1 MIKEE
6 YKDIPD
12 TEFVPLKEGID
23 PVLWGKYEI
32 NKNGEIRHVKNGLR
46 SPYKNGNYL
55 TISLFSEKLV
65 TKTYR
70 VSVLVAKT
78 FIVNDNPTKCVYV
91 DHIDRDTLNNN
102 VENLRWIDPRGNR
115 LNSNTSPK
123 KTMYYRLLNEKG
135 EIIKEE
141 SSLNYIKE
149 ERRKIAKAV
158 YTKTR
163 YKGVYWEKFDIEVQ
177 NLLKT
182 LGLEEK
188 DLIFKESSRDKNILC
203 TKEGIFKILSKSSI
217 TLGTLRPNGHRK
229 INTFSAS
236 RLIYETFSGHKLLD
250 SECIEHINT
259 DPSDNR
265 FSNLKLCLSKSENM
279 KNPKT
284 ISKLSKPVLQYDKDG
299 KFIKEFPSAKQAG
312 IELGIRNDS
321 ITYCCSGRMKTY
333 KGYKWI
339 YKKTT

>member
-23 PVLWGKYEI
+23 PVFWDKYEI
-32 NKNGEIRHVKNGLR
+32 NKDGEIRHVKNGLR
-46 SPYKNGNYL
+46 SFYQNGNYL
-55 TISLFSEKLV
+55 VINLYSGKSTS
-65 TKTYR
+65 KTYR
-70 VSVLVAKT
+70 VNVLVAKT
-78 FIVNDNPTKCVYV
+78 FIVNDNPAKYVLV

-115 LNSNTSPK
+115 LNSNNSPK
-123 KTMYYRLLNEKG
+123 KTMYYRLLNDKG

-141 SSLNYIKE
+141 SSLNYAKE
-149 ERRKIAKAV
+149 ERKKISKAIHSKV
-158 YTKTR
+158 K
-163 YKGVYWEKFDIEVQ
+163 YKGVYWERFDIEVQ

-203 TKEGIFKILSKSSI
+203 TKEGIFKILSKSST
-217 TLGTLRPNGHRK
+217 TLGTLRPNGYRK
-229 INTFSAS
+229 INGFSAN

-250 SECIEHINT
+250 SEYIDHINT
-259 DPSDNR
+259 DPSDNS
-265 FSNLKLCLSKSENM
+265 FSNLKLCLSRSDNM
-279 KNPKT
+279 KNHKT

-299 KFIKEFPSAKQAG
+299 KFIKEYPSAKQAG
-312 IELGIRNDS
+312 IELGIGNTHITSCCTGHRNS
-321 ITYCCSGRMKTY
+321 SGGYIWKY
-333 KGYKWI
+333 KED
-339 YKKTT
+339 